1 MNSPAGPAAIA
12 GPADAYDAKPRRH
25 MIEHLA
31 DSLADYMQFAAAAG
45 ARLMLEIEPHV
56 LAGQM
61 RRQAWPLGSHSRCL
75 GCRRWKRGF
84 DPRDVGVE
92 VVEAELQLIVVEP
105 FGTPTK
111 LAALQLLN
119 DEPEAF
125 DLRLRLREAGAV
137 GRQHP
142 DHPLQRLH
150 IVWQIGKIDVHEA

>member
-1 MNSPAGPAAIA
+1 
-12 GPADAYDAKPRRH
+12 
-25 MIEHLA
+25 
-31 DSLADYMQFAAAAG
+31 
-45 ARLMLEIEPHV
+45 MLEIEPHV

-125 DLRLRLREAGAV
+125 DLGLRLR
-137 GRQHP
+137 
-142 DHPLQRLH
+142 
-150 IVWQIGKIDVHEA
+150 

>member
-1 MNSPAGPAAIA
+1 
-12 GPADAYDAKPRRH
+12 
-25 MIEHLA
+25 MIEIKP
-31 DSLADYMQFAAAAG
+31 Q
-45 ARLMLEIEPHV
+45 V

-105 FGTPTK
+105 FGTPAK

-119 DEPEAF
+119 DEPEPF
-125 DLRLRLREAGAV
+125 DLRLCLSEIDAFGCER
-137 GRQHP
+137 P
-142 DHPLQRLH
+142 DHPLQRLY
-150 IVWQIGKIDVHEA
+150 IIWLRGPILRFGNSLFLELKFPVRLKKFPVRFLREFASKCLTDWYIPAWA